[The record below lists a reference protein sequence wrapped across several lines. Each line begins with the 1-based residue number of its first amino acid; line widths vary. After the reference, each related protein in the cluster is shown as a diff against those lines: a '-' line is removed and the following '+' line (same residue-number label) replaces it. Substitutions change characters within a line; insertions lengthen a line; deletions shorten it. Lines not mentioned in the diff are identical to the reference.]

1 MYLILKLAIM
11 SDDDYDNHYHR
22 KRRSLSARSP
32 MKLNSSIRT
41 SLWFIAAAAG
51 LAASLFMAVSFG
63 AKELTLQTVWT
74 AVFHY
79 DSTLTPHQIV
89 HDLRLPR
96 VLGAAVTGMAF
107 AVAGTVMQGVT
118 RNPLADS
125 GILGVNAG
133 SAFAVALCFAL
144 MPGLSYWGIIL
155 FSFTGAALTTL
166 FILLLGASTPGGL
179 TSLRLTIAGAVVAAI
194 LQSLSTGI
202 AIYFDLSQDL
212 AFWYAGG
219 IAGVNWEHLR
229 ILTPI
234 VLLTVLWAAAMGRP
248 ITFMSMGEETAVN
261 LGIHVNRV
269 RILGLVAVVILAGA
283 SVAVAGSISFVGL
296 VVPHIARRLLG
307 VDYRILI
314 PFSALLGAIL
324 LVWADFASRMV
335 NPPQEFAIGAMVAMV
350 GVPFFLYL
358 ARKEG
363 RDL

>member
-1 MYLILKLAIM
+1 M
-11 SDDDYDNHYHR
+11 R
-22 KRRSLSARSP
+22 
-32 MKLNSSIRT
+32 LNSKIGT
-41 SLWFIAAAAG
+41 CLWFVAAVAG
-51 LAASLFMAVSFG
+51 LLGSMFLAVSFG
-63 AKELTLQTVWT
+63 AKELTLHTVWE

-79 DSTLTPHQIV
+79 DTSLTAHQIV

-96 VLGAAVTGMAF
+96 VLGPAVTGMAF
-107 AVAGTVMQGVT
+107 AVAGAIMQGVT

-133 SAFAVALCFAL
+133 SAFAVALCFAIV
-144 MPGLSYWGIIL
+144 PGLSYWGLIL
-155 FSFTGAALTTL
+155 FSFAGAALTTL
-166 FILLLGASTPGGL
+166 FIVLLGTSTPGGL

-194 LQSLSTGI
+194 LHSLSTGI

-219 IAGVNWEHLR
+219 VAGVNWEHLR

-234 VLLTVLWAAAMGRP
+234 VLLTVLWATAMGRP
-248 ITFMSMGEETAVN
+248 ITFMSLGEETAVN
-261 LGIHVNRV
+261 LGIHTNRI
-269 RILGLVAVVILAGA
+269 RILGLIAAVILAGS

-307 VDYRILI
+307 VTYRVLI
-314 PFSALLGAIL
+314 PFSALLGAVL

-335 NPPQEFAIGAMVAMV
+335 NPPQEFAIGAMVALV

-358 ARKEG
+358 ARREG